1 MRCTNEELKTV
12 LQLKAEGLTNKAIGQ
27 KLNRSESA
35 ITITLVRLRSI
46 ENLEN
51 CTDLRAR
58 LSAVNKKYRDSH
70 LAQTTESCKRWYDK
84 NRRGRCSNIHR
95 SENYRE
101 CCNRKNE
108 TRRNRNIASVEEA
121 KNHRRYWTTRD
132 VELLASMHRNNVKYR
147 EMAKAL
153 GRSEKAIDRALHR
166 FGLTK
171 KGEIN
176 ESFR

>member
-1 MRCTNEELKTV
+1 MRWTNEELKTV

-35 ITITLVRLRSI
+35 ITVTLVRLRSI

-84 NRRGRCSNIHR
+84 NRRGRCSNILR

-101 CCNRKNE
+101 CCYRKNA
-108 TRRNRNIASVEEA
+108 TR
-121 KNHRRYWTTRD
+121 
-132 VELLASMHRNNVKYR
+132 
-147 EMAKAL
+147 
-153 GRSEKAIDRALHR
+153 
-166 FGLTK
+166 
-171 KGEIN
+171 
-176 ESFR
+176 

>member
-1 MRCTNEELKTV
+1 MRWTNEELKTV

-35 ITITLVRLRSI
+35 ITVTLVRLRSI
-46 ENLEN
+46 ENLES

-108 TRRNRNIASVEEA
+108 TRRKRNIASVEEA
-121 KNHRRYWTTRD
+121 ENHRQYWTTRD
-132 VELLASMHRNNVKYR
+132 VEILASMYHNNVKYR
-147 EMAKAL
+147 GMAKAL

-171 KGEIN
+171 KGEII